1 MIRVASLSLE
11 TWVQDVSHIVSAE
24 HVDINEISFAEII
37 HSVLHEIVFG
47 EALFKVNSFFV
58 FEVKINHGINFEL
71 LFTETD
77 GFSHSVG

>member
-37 HSVLHEIVFG
+37 HSVLQTIRIVAEGLFCWI
-47 EALFKVNSFFV
+47 ALSF
-58 FEVKINHGINFEL
+58 HL
-71 LFTETD
+71 LQ
-77 GFSHSVG
+77 